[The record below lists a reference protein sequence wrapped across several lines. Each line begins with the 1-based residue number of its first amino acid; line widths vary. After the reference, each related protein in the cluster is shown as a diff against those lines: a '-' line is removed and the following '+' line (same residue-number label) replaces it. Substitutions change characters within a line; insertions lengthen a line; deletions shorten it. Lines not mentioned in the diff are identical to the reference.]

1 MENKKSKS
9 RAKNRRKEIE
19 IFLSQRKGDQWK
31 YFSHAIYTHWRQVF
45 NDLAPKYL
53 HGNII
58 DVGCG
63 NAPYLKELKKYSDQI
78 ILMDWNPQQ
87 IPINLRGD
95 ICAIP
100 FIKRSFD
107 SVICLQV
114 FEHVDDPFLAIKEI
128 NRITRMGGIILFSV
142 PHLSRLHELPY
153 DYYRYTENGIKKV
166 LSVGGFEIIEQRVT
180 GGLLT
185 FLLHQ
190 LSFSFLISL
199 WGIKFLRPLILAI
212 NKYLIT
218 MSGAWL
224 DRNSG
229 KNTLFPQGYVI
240 VAKKNELV

>member
-1 MENKKSKS
+1 MENEKSKS

-19 IFLSQRKGDQWK
+19 IYLSQRKGDQWK
-31 YFSHAIYTHWRQVF
+31 YFSPVIYTHWKQVF
-45 NDLAPKYL
+45 NELAPKYL

-63 NAPYLKELKKYSDQI
+63 NAPYLNELKKYSDQI
-78 ILMDWNPQQ
+78 VLMDWNPQQ
-87 IPINLRGD
+87 IPITLRGD
-95 ICAIP
+95 VRAIP
-100 FIKRSFD
+100 LTNGSFD

-128 NRITRMGGIILFSV
+128 NRITVLGGIVLFSV
-142 PHLSRLHELPY
+142 PHLSRLHELPN
-153 DYYRYTENGIKKV
+153 DYYRYTENGIKKI
-166 LSVGGFEIIEQRVT
+166 LNVGGFDIIDQRVT
-180 GGLLT
+180 GGLIT

-190 LSFSFLISL
+190 LSLSFLISL
-199 WGIKFLRPLILAI
+199 WGIKILRPVILAI

-218 MSGAWL
+218 ISGTWI